1 MIAPA
6 IFFGHGS
13 PMNAIEK
20 NNYTKTWAEIASTI
34 PKPKAIICI
43 SAHWETEQS
52 EGSASKLGNYQTSSQ
67 TNGTKITSNQKQKTI
82 HDFYGF
88 PKELYEVQ
96 YCPNGSPE
104 LAEEICNKISEITLD
119 DSWGLD
125 HGTWSILKHIYP
137 NADIPTLQLSI
148 DRNKTP
154 QEHYDFAKKLLP
166 LRREGVLII
175 GSGNIVHNLREID
188 WNGKPHTWAEDFSK
202 TIRQAILDNDHA
214 QIINY
219 KTIKDWKK
227 SVPTPEHFI
236 PLLYILALKQEGEL
250 VGLFNDKLDLGSI
263 DMTGILV
270 KS

>member
-1 MIAPA
+1 M
-6 IFFGHGS
+6 
-13 PMNAIEK
+13 
-20 NNYTKTWAEIASTI
+20 I
-34 PKPKAIICI
+34 PKPKAILSI
-43 SAHWETEQS
+43 SAHWE
-52 EGSASKLGNYQTSSQ
+52 A
-67 TNGTKITSNQKQKTI
+67 NGTKITSNQKQKTI

-96 YCPNGSPE
+96 YNPDGNPT
-104 LAEEICNKISEITLD
+104 LAQEICNMIPEITPD

-125 HGTWSILKHIYP
+125 HGTWSILKHTHP

-188 WNGKPHTWAEDFSK
+188 WNGKPHHWAEEFSK
-202 TIRQAILDNDHA
+202 TIRQAILGGNHA

-219 KTIKDWKK
+219 KQITDWQKPI
-227 SVPTPEHFI
+227 PTPEHFI
-236 PLLYILALKQEGEL
+236 PLLYILALKQESEK
-250 VGLFNDKLDLGSI
+250 VEFFNENIDLGSI
-263 DMTGILV
+263 DMTGVVV
-270 KS
+270 KN